1 MVRSFYDET
10 HGMDAFN
17 EENFSGKVLDHLGLV
32 SDKIHELDLVQLID
46 ERLPLSSTRGS
57 KVTMGERVAAMIM
70 NGLGFI
76 DTRLYMFPEF
86 LANKPIK
93 RLFGRDLKAENFND
107 DSIGRCLDAIADYG
121 VTKLF
126 TELSFT
132 IGAKKNL
139 LGNSAHFDTSTLQL
153 YGEFSESELKK
164 ESSAATSEEGEKT
177 DEQPIPRH
185 GYSKSH
191 RHDLKQMVINL
202 ATTGKSGF
210 PIWMESHSGNA
221 SDKKILPEAVL
232 RMNEFCK
239 KLSDSPDF
247 LYVGDSAMYENI
259 LKHSDQMK
267 WLSRVPE
274 KILKA
279 KQLVNRPNS
288 EINWSALSDGYSY
301 YATKSNYGGV
311 DQRWILFFSEHA
323 YKREIATLNKNIKKE
338 LDEYEKLWWHL
349 SNEEFSCK
357 EDAQL
362 SIKKLTK
369 KMKYHEVNTHI
380 VEVQGYTKPDRPS
393 KQSKPE
399 MKGYKIQYDL
409 RQNKDKIAEAKE
421 RKGRFILSTNQMD
434 CNLIP
439 DSEILAEYKAQSSTE
454 GGFKFIKDDAFELD
468 SIFLKTPSR
477 ISALMMV
484 MTLCLMVYGVSQYD
498 LRLALK
504 KAEKTLPNQKRKPTD
519 MPSMKWIYYLFSGVH
534 ELTVNIG
541 NMTKTLVINV
551 NELLREII
559 GYFGGR
565 AKEIYLSSA

>member
-1 MVRSFYDET
+1 M
-10 HGMDAFN
+10 GAFS

-32 SDKIHELDLVQLID
+32 SDKIDELNLVRLID
-46 ERLPLSSTRGS
+46 ERLPLSSTSGS
-57 KVTMGERVAAMIM
+57 KVTMGERVAAMIL

-76 DTRLYMFPEF
+76 DTRLYLFPEF

-93 RLFGRDLKAENFND
+93 RLFARDLKAEYFND
-107 DSIGRCLDAIADYG
+107 DSIGRCLDAIGSYG

-126 TELSFT
+126 TELSFA
-132 IGAKKNL
+132 IGTKKNL

-153 YGEFSESELKK
+153 YGEYAEAELKK
-164 ESSAATSEEGEKT
+164 ESLTATLGKGDQVNES
-177 DEQPIPRH
+177 PVPRH

-210 PIWMESHSGNA
+210 PVWMESHSGNA
-221 SDKKILPEAVL
+221 SDKKILPEAAL

-239 KLSDSPDF
+239 QLSESPDF

-259 LKHSDQMK
+259 LKHSAQIK

-279 KQLVNRPNS
+279 KQLVNRSKS
-288 EINWSALSDGYSY
+288 EISWIPLSDGYSY

-323 YKREIATLNKNIKKE
+323 YKKEVVTLDKNIQKE
-338 LDEYEKLWWHL
+338 LDEYKKLWWHL

-362 SIKKLTK
+362 SIKKLTQ
-369 KMKYHEVNTHI
+369 KMKYHEVNAQS
-380 VEVQGYTKPDRPS
+380 VAVQGHSKSGRPS
-393 KQSKPE
+393 KHVTPE
-399 MKGYKIQYDL
+399 IKGYKVQFDL
-409 RQNKDKIAEAKE
+409 RQNKRKIAETRE

-434 CNLIP
+434 CDVLP

-454 GGFKFIKDDAFELD
+454 SSFKFIKDNAFELD

-477 ISALMMV
+477 ISALMMI

-504 KAEKTLPNQKRKPTD
+504 KAEKTLPNQKRKPTE

-534 ELTVNIG
+534 ELTVHIG
-541 NMTKTLVINV
+541 NRTKTLVINV
-551 NELLREII
+551 NDLLKEIV
-559 GYFGGR
+559 GYFGER
-565 AKEIYLSSA
+565 AKAIYLNST

>member
-1 MVRSFYDET
+1 
-10 HGMDAFN
+10 MDAFS

-32 SDKIHELDLVQLID
+32 SDKIDELNLVGLID
-46 ERLPLSSTRGS
+46 ERLPLSRTSGS
-57 KVTMGERVAAMIM
+57 KVTMGERVAAMIL
-70 NGLGFI
+70 NGLGFM

-93 RLFGRDLKAENFND
+93 RLFGRDLKAEYFND
-107 DSIGRCLDAIADYG
+107 DSIGRCLDAIGDYG

-132 IGAKKNL
+132 IGTKKNL

-153 YGEFSESELKK
+153 YGEYAEADLKK
-164 ESSAATSEEGEKT
+164 ELLTGTLGEGDQINES
-177 DEQPIPRH
+177 PVPRQ

-210 PIWMESHSGNA
+210 PLWMESHSGNA
-221 SDKKILPEAVL
+221 SDKKILPEAAL

-239 KLSDSPDF
+239 QLSESPDF

-259 LKHSDQMK
+259 LKHSVQIK

-279 KQLVNRPNS
+279 KQLVNRPKS
-288 EINWSALSDGYSY
+288 GISWIPLSDGYSY

-323 YKREIATLNKNIKKE
+323 YKREVDTLDKNIQKE
-338 LDEYEKLWWHL
+338 LDEYKKLWWHL

-357 EDAQL
+357 EDAEL
-362 SIKKLTK
+362 SIKKLMK
-369 KMKYHEVNTHI
+369 KMKYHEVSAHI
-380 VEVQGYTKPDRPS
+380 VAMQSHAKSGRPS
-393 KQSKPE
+393 KHATPE
-399 MKGYKIQYDL
+399 IKGYKIQFDL
-409 RQNKDKIAEAKE
+409 RQDKDKIAETRE

-434 CNLIP
+434 CDVLP
-439 DSEILAEYKAQSSTE
+439 DSEILTEYKAQSSTE
-454 GGFKFIKDDAFELD
+454 GGFKFIKDNAFELD
-468 SIFLKTPSR
+468 SIFLKTPAR
-477 ISALMMV
+477 ISALMMI

-504 KAEKTLPNQKRKPTD
+504 KAEKTLPNQKRKPTE

-534 ELTVNIG
+534 ELTVTIDNR
-541 NMTKTLVINV
+541 TKTLVINV
-551 NELLREII
+551 NNLLREII
-559 GYFGGR
+559 GYFGER
-565 AKEIYLSSA
+565 AKAIYLNST